1 MILIGRLTMN
11 PDMLTTPSDNSEVNY
26 IKLDQFLKYMNAVP
40 SGGQAKVLIQ
50 SGEVMVN
57 QRMETR
63 RGRKLVH
70 GDRVTLYDQTY
81 LVDTVGE
88 PD

>member
-1 MILIGRLTMN
+1 
-11 PDMLTTPSDNSEVNY
+11 MLTTPSQNSENSEVNY
-26 IKLDQFLKYMNAVP
+26 IKLDQFLKYMDAVP

-70 GDRVTLYDQTY
+70 GDRVTLYDRTY
-81 LVDTVGE
+81 VVETVGE
-88 PD
+88 SDGSRGR